1 MNKHIEDC
9 AKILLERHNPDTDI
23 DSDVGQRLMDG
34 FVRDLECIS
43 HYYNITRKDKSSKI
57 DWQNTLNNQLERLRT
72 LPETRIINTIIE
84 DLENLYELLIEK
96 FFDIEIFPTKFDGGE
111 RLFLAAEDKTT
122 LINKIMFYREQM
134 DKLRKY
140 ISDNNIGKPCESIF
154 DIIYTEIETVRQQN
168 QKLNEQ
174 ILNPVNQWYSE
185 LLTEKNKEIELLKEH
200 IREWIKLIES
210 ASIYL

>member
-9 AKILLERHNPDTDI
+9 AKILFERHNPDTDI

-43 HYYNITRKDKSSKI
+43 HYYNITRKDKVSSVDKVLYQSGLTTDEANEMI
-57 DWQNTLNNQLERLRT
+57 GKVVQSNTNDWQSTLSKQIDRLGM
-72 LPETRIINTIIE
+72 LPETRMINTVIE
-84 DLENLYELLIEK
+84 DLKNLYDSLSEK
-96 FFDIEIFPTKFDGGE
+96 E
-111 RLFLAAEDKTT
+111 
-122 LINKIMFYREQM
+122 
-134 DKLRKY
+134 
-140 ISDNNIGKPCESIF
+140 
-154 DIIYTEIETVRQQN
+154 YTE
-168 QKLNEQ
+168 KSAQ

-185 LLTEKNKEIELLKEH
+185 LLTAKNKEIELLKEH